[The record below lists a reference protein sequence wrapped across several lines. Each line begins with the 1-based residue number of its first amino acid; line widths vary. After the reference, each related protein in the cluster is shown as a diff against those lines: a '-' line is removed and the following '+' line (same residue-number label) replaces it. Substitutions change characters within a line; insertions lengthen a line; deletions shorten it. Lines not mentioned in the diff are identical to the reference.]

1 MQQSRERAIDDL
13 HLIFKASMRTLG
25 LNLCLLFPL
34 MVLSESSVS
43 RKSDYDALLGF
54 VFGAVIGLFCLL
66 FLEWL
71 GRLSPFGNTDWT
83 LIVAWK
89 KSWEERNYLKGVLLT
104 VAMGWWWFIVG
115 VALVLLCLTPLI
127 LASSASL
134 GYAGRGLFG
143 RSRCILCGSYP
154 AERVARVCRLCDDG
168 RCFNCG
174 DPFPQVVGYI
184 CWSCDRG
191 QCIKCGNPFPEV
203 AVRLCRTCASRFW

>member
-1 MQQSRERAIDDL
+1 MSRADYPCIAVNSHYHLRRQSRRDGVVY
-13 HLIFKASMRTLG
+13 S
-25 LNLCLLFPL
+25 
-34 MVLSESSVS
+34 
-43 RKSDYDALLGF
+43 
-54 VFGAVIGLFCLL
+54 GLF

-174 DPFPQVVGYI
+174 DPFPH
-184 CWSCDRG
+184 
-191 QCIKCGNPFPEV
+191 
-203 AVRLCRTCASRFW
+203 LCT

>member
-1 MQQSRERAIDDL
+1 
-13 HLIFKASMRTLG
+13 
-25 LNLCLLFPL
+25 

-54 VFGAVIGLFCLL
+54 VFGALIGLSCLL

-115 VALVLLCLTPLI
+115 AALVLLCLTPLI
-127 LASSASL
+127 LASDASL

-154 AERVARVCRLCDDG
+154 AERVARVCCLCDDG

-174 DPFPQVVGYI
+174 DPFPIYAHKSCPPDFLAQVIHSVEPTSQELARAKVSANY
-184 CWSCDRG
+184 CLVTLPQCLHSCDKLMAHENGR
-191 QCIKCGNPFPEV
+191 
-203 AVRLCRTCASRFW
+203 